1 MKMGLAQ
8 QKAAVNSGAWVL
20 FRYNPDEEKAFT
32 LDSKEPTIQMSEYAY
47 NEARFSQL
55 VKTNEDRAEM
65 LMKLAQ
71 GDAERNWETYKG
83 IADEQDRATAAD

>member
-8 QKAAVNSGAWVL
+8 QKAAVNSGAWTL
-20 FRYNPDEEKAFT
+20 FRFNPDAEKPFT
-32 LDSKEPTIQMSEYAY
+32 LDNKEPTIQVSEYAY

-55 VKTNEDRAEM
+55 VKTNEERAEM

-71 GDAERNWETYKG
+71 GDADRNWETYKA
-83 IADEQDRATAAD
+83 IADEQDSPTAAD